1 MDTAS
6 KAWCQFGVA
15 GSPYFYPIMESKSIT
30 EVGSVKV
37 YERSDGRFTIK
48 FQDFRGTWCSAT
60 RKTKSEALK
69 FAKTKSDELDRG
81 KWVVTGPEA
90 ELLSVARQLPN
101 ALEILQAALQKHRAR
116 TSYTVAKLA
125 ERVSEHYKELAQ
137 RDIGRR
143 ITANDALSRMSRVS
157 RDLGELYLDS
167 ITGEHVLDW
176 LRQMDCSARNRV
188 NNLQALRNAIRLAK
202 AWQWLPPGV
211 DPTEPDRIN
220 AANFPHLLRVRRTDP
235 STWTAEEFALAL
247 AASATAPQGADMFL
261 VLGGCLGLRPAEA
274 AGVVGER
281 DGIQWSAIN
290 FEARTVTLDRSQVKT
305 ARPRVMSFKPEPHSG
320 WTPEVADAVWNRFAS
335 LALPRKPEAR
345 ASVCP
350 RKSQE
355 YIRAMVREAIGRDWL
370 KDALRHTWIS
380 ALLGLGVHKEK
391 VARLAGNSVG
401 EIDRSYEKPMDHA
414 QAAAWFGI
422 S

>member
-1 MDTAS
+1 M
-6 KAWCQFGVA
+6 
-15 GSPYFYPIMESKSIT
+15 SKSKTVT
-30 EVGSVKV
+30 EVGRVKV
-37 YERSDGRFTIK
+37 YERADGRFLVK
-48 FQDFRGTWCSAT
+48 FQDFRGEWISLT
-60 RKTKSEALK
+60 RRTRAEALQI
-69 FAKTKSDELDRG
+69 AKAKHEELDRG
-81 KWVVTGPEA
+81 KWTVTGAEA
-90 ELLSVARQLPN
+90 ELLAVARQLPN
-101 ALEILQAALQKHRAR
+101 ALELLQAELKRHKAR
-116 TSYTVAKLA
+116 TTYTVAQLA
-125 ERVSEHYKELAQ
+125 ERVAAHYSELAQ

-176 LRQMDCSARNRV
+176 LRQMDCSPRNRV

-202 AWQWLPPGV
+202 AWQWLPSGY

-247 AASATAPQGADMFL
+247 EACAGAPQGAEMFL

-281 DGIQWSAIN
+281 DGIHWSAIDWK
-290 FEARTVTLDRSQVKT
+290 ARTVTLDRSQVKT
-305 ARPRVMSFKPEPHSG
+305 SRPRVMSFRPEPHSG
-320 WTPEVADAVWNRFAS
+320 WTPEIADAVWNRFAS
-335 LALPRKPEAR
+335 LALPKAPQEGSAQLAL
-345 ASVCP
+345 AS

-355 YIRAMVREAIGRDWL
+355 ILRPIVRAAIGREWL

-391 VARLAGNSVG
+391 VARLAGNSAS

-414 QAAAWFGI
+414 RAAAWFAIG
-422 S
+422 